1 MEVPP
6 GDLAGEPADAARRGL
21 GGVTGPRER
30 GLPAR
35 DLPSR
40 GLPVRD
46 GLSPRLLD
54 DLGEDALA
62 GFLFGVVGIDLQ
74 APPPK
79 NLDETTSCFEFPLT
93 FTFTFSSKR
102 RTTKPPVNATGPVEK
117 LPIEAPF
124 SHFTCIR
131 IVWIQFLFGAFCFCP
146 KCTALDLT

>member
-93 FTFTFSSKR
+93 FTFNTYVQKK
-102 RTTKPPVNATGPVEK
+102 TTGQCHRSRG
-117 LPIEAPF
+117 EAPN
-124 SHFTCIR
+124 
-131 IVWIQFLFGAFCFCP
+131 
-146 KCTALDLT
+146 

>member
-1 MEVPP
+1 VEVPP